1 MSLLERIYFFHD
13 ELNRDRYPNAR
24 TLMREFEISLP
35 TARRDIAY
43 LRDRL
48 LAPLEFSQQKN
59 GFYYTD
65 ENFNL
70 PYENSPRIIFL
81 LGMLN
86 KLAEESGLG
95 DLKEVKQLQKRLGS
109 LVSEDHAHL
118 GENIHCKWIE
128 IEHPDPAIFD
138 TIVEAIVKKR
148 QLIITYQALS
158 SPQTKRTIEPARL
171 VNYQGRW
178 YLAAWC
184 TMRNDTRLFHVAR
197 INSSELGSSHSAQ
210 NATFSLD
217 ELDRSFG
224 IFSGTPAYTA
234 VISFTGSAADLVK
247 NQYWHRD
254 QLISQKKDHVVM
266 SLPVSDDREI
276 MMKILQFGAQ
286 AKVLEPAHL
295 VEKIE
300 REAAAMSTLYD
311 QPSH

>member
-1 MSLLERIYFFHD
+1 
-13 ELNRDRYPNAR
+13 
-24 TLMREFEISLP
+24 
-35 TARRDIAY
+35 
-43 LRDRL
+43 
-48 LAPLEFSQQKN
+48 
-59 GFYYTD
+59 
-65 ENFNL
+65 
-70 PYENSPRIIFL
+70 
-81 LGMLN
+81 
-86 KLAEESGLG
+86 
-95 DLKEVKQLQKRLGS
+95 
-109 LVSEDHAHL
+109 
-118 GENIHCKWIE
+118 
-128 IEHPDPAIFD
+128 
-138 TIVEAIVKKR
+138 
-148 QLIITYQALS
+148 
-158 SPQTKRTIEPARL
+158 
-171 VNYQGRW
+171 
-178 YLAAWC
+178 
-184 TMRNDTRLFHVAR
+184 MRNDTPLFHVAR